1 VFRKILVPVD
11 FNDLTRRTLDLAVGL
26 ARASSGRVVLFTV
39 VDDSFPNP
47 DILSFQ
53 LPWADYHRHLRDEAM
68 HRLEG
73 LRHEAGAEREV
84 EVCVVRGNPAR
95 MIARFA
101 EEEGCDLVVMATHG
115 ASGLHHA
122 LVGSVTRK
130 VLHLATVPVLVVRL
144 DGSAHPD
151 AATTIA

>member
-1 VFRKILVPVD
+1 MFRKILVPVD

-68 HRLEG
+68 RRLEG
-73 LRHEAGAEREV
+73 LRRDAGAEREA

-101 EEEGCDLVVMATHG
+101 QEEGCDLVVMATHG

-144 DGSAHPD
+144 DGPSHPD
-151 AATTIA
+151 AATTSA

>member
-1 VFRKILVPVD
+1 MFRKILVPVD
-11 FNDLTRRTLDLAVGL
+11 FNELTRRPLEIGLEL
-26 ARASSGRVVLFTV
+26 ARAGDGKVVLV
-39 VDDSFPNP
+39 SVIDDAFPNP

-53 LPWADYHRHLRDEAM
+53 LPWADFHRHLRDEAQR
-68 HRLEG
+68 RLETLCAEIG
-73 LRHEAGAEREV
+73 AGDTV

-101 EEEGCDLVVMATHG
+101 EEEGCDLIVMATHG

-130 VLHLATVPVLVVRL
+130 VLHLAACPVLVVRL
-144 DGSAHPD
+144 GE
-151 AATTIA
+151 ATTPSPAPAR

>member
-1 VFRKILVPVD
+1 MFRKILVPVD
-11 FNDLTRRTLDLAVGL
+11 FNDLTRRTLDLGIEL
-26 ARASSGRVVLFTV
+26 ARAGGGKVVLFSV
-39 VDDSFPNP
+39 VDDAFPNP
-47 DILSFQ
+47 DLLSFQ
-53 LPWADYHRHLRDEAM
+53 LPWADYHRHLREEAIR
-68 HRLEG
+68 RLEG
-73 LRHEAGAEREV
+73 LRHEASGDQAV

-130 VLHLATVPVLVVRL
+130 VLYLVSCPVLVVRL
-144 DGSAHPD
+144 G
-151 AATTIA
+151 AASPAQR

>member
-11 FNDLTRRTLDLAVGL
+11 FNDLTRRTLDLAVEL
-26 ARASSGRVVLFTV
+26 VRATSGRVILFTV

-68 HRLEG
+68 RRLEG
-73 LRHEAGAEREV
+73 LRRDAGAEHEA

-101 EEEGCDLVVMATHG
+101 QEEGCDLVVMATHG

-130 VLHLATVPVLVVRL
+130 VLHLASVPVLVVRL
-144 DGSAHPD
+144 DGAAHTD
-151 AATTIA
+151 AAATSA

>member
-1 VFRKILVPVD
+1 MFRKILVPVD

>member
-1 VFRKILVPVD
+1 MFRKILVPVD

-26 ARASSGRVVLFTV
+26 ARTGGGRVVLFTV

-53 LPWADYHRHLRDEAM
+53 LPWADYHRHLRDEAVR
-68 HRLEG
+68 RLEG
-73 LRHEAGAEREV
+73 LRHDAGAERV
-84 EVCVVRGNPAR
+84 AEVCVVRGNPAR

-101 EEEGCDLVVMATHG
+101 REEECDLVVMATHG

-130 VLHLATVPVLVVRL
+130 VLHLATVPVLVMRL
-144 DGSAHPD
+144 TAALDEGASAER
-151 AATTIA
+151 A